1 MEAQTETTSRN
12 SVLKRDAL
20 SEWRSKRKPCP
31 GIQPQSGT
39 PFPVETACLDIDL
52 RPLLQGVDRF
62 IHVEQVSHDAD
73 NKEHRQVT
81 KAEDFAANKG
91 GCEQCIGGAAK
102 GGCVAQCGAELDGHA
117 ELSLVMATSG

>member
-1 MEAQTETTSRN
+1 MKE
-12 SVLKRDAL
+12 RDTL
-20 SEWRSKRKPCP
+20 SEWRPKRKPCP

-52 RPLLQGVDRF
+52 RPLPQGVDRL
-62 IHVEQVSHDAD
+62 IHVEQISHDAD

-81 KAEDFAANKG
+81 KAEDFTANQDG
-91 GCEQCIGGAAK
+91 REQCIGGAAK
-102 GGCVAQCGAELDGHA
+102 DGCVAQRGAKRDGHA